1 VRRALAA
8 PVIEVTDSTGASLR
22 VALLSPCF
30 WPEVRRGGE
39 RLVRDLA
46 DGLIARGHRPRLI
59 TSHPGL
65 PRRAVEEG
73 LPTLRLPRPPHGP
86 LLRRLY
92 EPYVTHVPLSYA
104 ALRLREADVAHA
116 VYPTDALA
124 ASRWHR
130 RTGRPAVLSY
140 LGIPSRGWLSDH
152 RRGQVLAVALRDC
165 GAVVALSQYAGEQFR
180 QVLGYEA
187 PVIQPG
193 IDLQLLRPADAR
205 ARVPTI
211 ICAAAADEPRKRVDL
226 LVKALAL
233 VRRELPE
240 ARLVLSRPR
249 QMDAV
254 RRAGVDPDAPG
265 VQWADLDDRGA
276 LARAYGEAWVAAL
289 PSVGEAFGL
298 VLAEAMACG
307 TPVVGYDDGAIP
319 ELIDRPGIGVLF
331 DRLEPAALARALLE
345 AIELSASPESATLC
359 RARAEELSLDR
370 FTESYLALYRELGA
384 KTRSASAATT
394 LS

>member
-1 VRRALAA
+1 
-8 PVIEVTDSTGASLR
+8 
-22 VALLSPCF
+22 
-30 WPEVRRGGE
+30 
-39 RLVRDLA
+39 VRDLA
-46 DGLIARGHRPRLI
+46 DGLLARGHRPRLI

-65 PRRAVEEG
+65 PRRAIEDG
-73 LPTLRLPRPPHGP
+73 LPILRLSRPPHGP

-104 ALRLREADVAHA
+104 ALRLLGADVAHA

-140 LGIPSRGWLSDH
+140 LGIPSRGWLSDR
-152 RRGQVLAVALRDC
+152 RRGRVLAVALREC
-165 GAVVALSQYAGEQFR
+165 GAVVALSRYAAGQFR
-180 QVLGYEA
+180 QVLAYEA

-193 IDLQLLRPADAR
+193 LDLQLLRPADAR

-211 ICAAAADEPRKRVDL
+211 ICPAAADEPRKRVDL
-226 LVKALAL
+226 LVQALAH

-240 ARLVLSRPR
+240 TRLVLSRTR
-249 QMDAV
+249 HMDAV
-254 RRAGVDPDAPG
+254 RRVGVNPAAPG
-265 VQWADLDDRGA
+265 VEWADLDDRA
-276 LARAYGEAWVAAL
+276 TLARAYGEAWVAAL

-331 DRLEPAALARALLE
+331 DRLEPAALARALLD
-345 AIELSASPESATLC
+345 AIELSASSQTALRC

-370 FTESYLALYRELGA
+370 FAESYLALYRELGA
-384 KTRSASAATT
+384 EISPLRAATT